1 MGLLLRCSLV
11 NSKMNPNMMGK
22 YSGFL
27 LIIKHNIEHMAYG
40 SEMNYPNE
48 RGIPVYP
55 IFTTSI
61 ANGDYD

>member
-1 MGLLLRCSLV
+1 
-11 NSKMNPNMMGK
+11 MGK

-40 SEMNYPNE
+40 SEMNYYPNE